1 MNLVDSALAITGF
14 IFSIIMDALIGPELE
29 ASRLAS

>member
-1 MNLVDSALAITGF
+1 MNLVDNALAITGL
-14 IFSIIMDALIGPELE
+14 IFSIIMVALIGPELE